1 MAKPNKNL
9 RGEFVKTIAQ
19 FVTAAFAFVA
29 ALAWNE
35 AIKGLIDRFISTG
48 AGLRSMFIYAFLVT
62 ALAVLVT
69 YYLGKLSQEAKEEDA
84 EKIEEEEKK

>member
-9 RGEFVKTIAQ
+9 RGEFMKTMVQ

-35 AIKGLIDRFISTG
+35 AIKELINRFISTG
-48 AGLRSMFIYAFLVT
+48 AGLRSMFIYAFFVT
-62 ALAVLVT
+62 ILAVFVT
-69 YYLGKLSQEAKEEDA
+69 YYLGRLVQETHEEDQ
-84 EKIEEEEKK
+84 EKES